1 MSACLYF
8 LKKIILFWLL
18 TKNGSLISLIQIY
31 LGFELEKQKHT
42 IEPDWLA
49 AVSCPICN
57 FTNPVLLSFS
67 LIFLRYCKKD

>member
-31 LGFELEKQKHT
+31 LGFELEKQKFYK
-42 IEPDWLA
+42 
-49 AVSCPICN
+49 SCTP
-57 FTNPVLLSFS
+57 
-67 LIFLRYCKKD
+67 